1 MSLVAVIALMG
12 IVVGVSATLVH
23 AQASIPPPESLS
35 YWDMLLVFA
44 KAMFPAMLSFGGG
57 FITKGV
63 QIALGKL
70 PANWA
75 AFMSSAFGSLL
86 TLVASAIQGF
96 SAEQAASLATLGAAG
111 GAASHAA
118 IQTRQIETHPPDK
131 AAA

>member
-1 MSLVAVIALMG
+1 MRRFLILCLVVVAVLSSAIRSQAQ
-12 IVVGVSATLVH
+12 VSI
-23 AQASIPPPESLS
+23 QSPDSLS
-35 YWDMLLVFA
+35 YWDMLLVFS

-118 IQTRQIETHPPDK
+118 IQTRQIETNPPDK